1 MLKPTISSPEDQKF
15 SDSFPH
21 LLLVH
26 NAAQMEDFTPRRF
39 AAMQNVIKHILSFL
53 RSQLCKSINLKY
65 EEI

>member
-39 AAMQNVIKHILSFL
+39 AAMQNVIKHISFFHF
-53 RSQLCKSINLKY
+53 QLCKSINLKY